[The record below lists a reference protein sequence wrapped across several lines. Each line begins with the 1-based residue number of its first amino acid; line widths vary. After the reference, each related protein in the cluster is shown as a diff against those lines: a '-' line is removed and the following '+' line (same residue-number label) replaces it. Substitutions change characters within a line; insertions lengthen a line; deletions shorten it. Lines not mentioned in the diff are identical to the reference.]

1 MKQSNVVK
9 CLALVCALSMPLAA
23 FAASPG
29 GAGTGG
35 GLARERPARERLE
48 RAAPA
53 RALRVRELPARVRA
67 RPRHSHRQLG
77 QSGGSRRAPAA
88 DAPKQSHRHQVGFA
102 GSLDEQGVNK
112 RAARWR
118 PLLFVAVQ

>member
-29 GAGTGG
+29 GAGAGGAAGTGAAGTGG
-35 GLARERPARERLE
+35 ASTGAPGAGTAGTGRHGQAQAQATRPIR
-48 RAAPA
+48 
-53 RALRVRELPARVRA
+53 
-67 RPRHSHRQLG
+67 RQLP
-77 QSGGSRRAPAA
+77 SPCSRCHPTSPPASSRIC
-88 DAPKQSHRHQVGFA
+88 KE
-102 GSLDEQGVNK
+102 LYEQGVNK

-118 PLLFVAVQ
+118 PLLFAAVQ